1 MRRPRIQDFRVAL
14 QPGVVDCDSLEAPF
28 LAIAHQLT
36 IIAVHQERV
45 FRSAAGTFSGH
56 EMLRHDIGI
65 KFGRVAV
72 DLDLEITRAMS
83 GIERTKKRQQRIQ
96 DRLATSEPGKINPE
110 LSSRR
115 PEIQHRILSKGRG
128 Q

>member
-1 MRRPRIQDFRVAL
+1 MRRPRIQDFRIAL

-45 FRSAAGTFSGH
+45 FRSAAGTFPGH

-72 DLDLEITRAMS
+72 DLDLEITRGMS
-83 GIERTKKRQQRIQ
+83 GIERTEKRQQRIQ
-96 DRLATSEPGKINPE
+96 DSLAIGEPGKINPE
-110 LSSRR
+110 LSSRG
-115 PEIQHRILSKGRG
+115 PEIQQRILSKGRG